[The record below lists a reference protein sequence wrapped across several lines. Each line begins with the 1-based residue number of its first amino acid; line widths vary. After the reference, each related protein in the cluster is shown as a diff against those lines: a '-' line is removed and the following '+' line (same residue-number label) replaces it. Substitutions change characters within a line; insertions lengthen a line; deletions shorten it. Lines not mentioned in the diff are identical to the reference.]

1 MPPPSGFSS
10 DRRYNRRMRR
20 LLLLLSTCALVFAQK
35 KPFDVNALLEL
46 KRIGDPQISPDGKL
60 VAFTVQTVD
69 VAANKK
75 PVQVW
80 IVPLEGGEPRQI
92 TQDGESNQRPRW
104 SPDSRRIAYLSD
116 RAGSSQIWMMDP
128 DGRNATQVTNLATE
142 ADGHLFSP
150 DGKNLIFTSAVYPE
164 CGADGACNKK
174 NLDAEKAGKVKAR
187 IYTELLYRH
196 WNTWQG
202 KRRSHLLVVPVA
214 GGTVRDLTPGQRD
227 VPPFSLG
234 GSDDYDISPNGQEVC
249 YSMNADPIPAASTD
263 SDLYVVSIAGGQ
275 PVKITLTMGADSNP
289 RYSPDG
295 RYIAW
300 RAQQRAGYESDRW
313 RLMTLERSTG
323 KVTNLTE
330 SLDRW
335 VNSFTWS
342 PDSNRLFFTMNDR
355 GRQAIQVLPLTGGA
369 AGRVASGDSE
379 LDDMQLTRNG
389 RTMVYTQQSGIS
401 PVEIFRAS
409 SSGGEPVP
417 LTHLND
423 QNLADHQL
431 TSLEEFW
438 VDGAEGAKVHSFM
451 IRPPDFTPGRKYPVL
466 MLIHGGPQGFW
477 GHAWTYR
484 WNAQVFAAAGYV
496 VVMPNPRGSSGYGQ
510 KFIDEIN
517 NDWGGRAFDDIMA
530 VADHIVSD
538 VPFADAS
545 RMTAAGGSYG
555 GYMIDWILGHTQRF
569 KALISHDGVY
579 NLTSEFGATEELWFP
594 MWEYGGTPWDK
605 PENYAKWS
613 PNNFVQEFHTP
624 TLVIHGEQDFRV
636 PVNQGLELF
645 TALQLQKVP
654 SKLLL
659 FPDEGH
665 WVLKPQNS
673 VLWYK
678 TFIDWMDSWVKK

>member
-1 MPPPSGFSS
+1 
-10 DRRYNRRMRR
+10 MRR
-20 LLLLLSTCALVFAQK
+20 LLLLLTACALVFAQK

-60 VAFTVQTVD
+60 VAFTVQTID

-80 IVPLEGGEPRQI
+80 IVPLEGGPPRQI
-92 TQDGESNQRPRW
+92 TWDGENNQRPRW
-104 SPDSRRIAYLSD
+104 SPDSKRIAYISD

-128 DGRNATQVTNLATE
+128 DGGNPKQVTNLATE

-150 DGKNLIFTSAVYPE
+150 DGKNLVFTSSVYPE
-164 CGADGACNKK
+164 CGADDACNKK

-196 WNTWQG
+196 WNAWQG
-202 KRRSHLLVVPVA
+202 KRRSHLLVIPVA
-214 GGTVRDLTPGQRD
+214 GGAVRDLTPGTRE

-249 YSMNADPIPAASTD
+249 YSMNADPVPAASTD

-295 RYIAW
+295 KYLAW

-323 KVTNLTE
+323 KVANLTE

-342 PDSNRLFFTMNDR
+342 PDSGSLFFTMNDR
-355 GRQAIQVLPLTGGA
+355 GRQAIQVIPVTGGA

-409 SSGGEPVP
+409 STGGEPVP
-417 LTHLND
+417 LTRLND
-423 QNLADHQL
+423 QTLADHQL
-431 TSLEEFW
+431 TPLEEFW

-451 IRPPDFTPGRKYPVL
+451 IRPPNFTPGRKYPVL

-510 KFIDEIN
+510 KFVDEIN

-530 VADHIVSD
+530 VADHMVSD

-613 PNNFVQEFHTP
+613 PSNFVQEFHTP

-636 PVNQGLELF
+636 PLNQGLELF

>member
-1 MPPPSGFSS
+1 
-10 DRRYNRRMRR
+10 MRR
-20 LLLLLSTCALVFAQK
+20 LLLLLATSTLVFAQK
-35 KPFDVNALLEL
+35 KPFDVNALMEL
-46 KRIGDPQISPDGKL
+46 KRIGDPQISPDGRL

-80 IVPLEGGEPRQI
+80 IVPLDGGTPRQI

-116 RAGSSQIWMMDP
+116 RGGSTQIWTMDP
-128 DGRNATQVTNLATE
+128 DGGNARQVTNLPTE

-150 DGKNLIFTSAVYPE
+150 DGKNLVFTSTVYPE
-164 CGADGACNKK
+164 CGADDACNKK
-174 NLDAEKAGKVKAR
+174 LLDAEKASKVKAR

-202 KRRSHLLVVPVA
+202 KRRSHLMVISVS
-214 GGTVRDLTPGQRD
+214 GGKARDLTPGTHD

-234 GSDDYDISPNGQEVC
+234 GSDDYDISPDGQEIC
-249 YSMNADPIPAASTD
+249 YSMNAEPVPAISTD
-263 SDLYVVSIAGGQ
+263 SDLYVAAIAGGQ
-275 PVKITLTMGADSNP
+275 AVKITITLGADANP

-295 RYIAW
+295 KYIAW
-300 RAQQRAGYESDRW
+300 RAQMRAGYESDRW

-330 SLDRW
+330 ALDRW

-342 PDSNRLFFTMNDR
+342 PDSGSIFFTTNDR
-355 GRQAIQVLPLTGGA
+355 GRQAIQVMPAAGGA
-369 AGRVASGDSE
+369 ARTAASGDSE

-389 RTMVYTQQSGIS
+389 RTMVYTQQSGVS

-409 SSGGEPVP
+409 SSGGTAVP

-423 QNLADHQL
+423 QTLGDHQM
-431 TSLEEFW
+431 TPLEEFW
-438 VDGAEGAKVHSFM
+438 VDGADGAKVHSFL
-451 IRPPDFTPGRKYPVL
+451 IRPPNFNPGRKYPVL
-466 MLIHGGPQGFW
+466 LLIHGGPQGFW

-496 VVMPNPRGSSGYGQ
+496 VVMPNPRGSTGYGQ
-510 KFIDEIN
+510 KFVDEIN

-538 VPFADAS
+538 VPFADAAK
-545 RMTAAGGSYG
+545 MTAAGGSYG

-569 KALISHDGVY
+569 KALITHDGVY
-579 NLTSEFGATEELWFP
+579 NLNSEFGATEELWFP
-594 MWEYGGTPWDK
+594 LWEYGGTPWDK

-613 PNNFVQEFHTP
+613 PNNFVTEFHTP

-636 PVNQGLELF
+636 PYNQALELF
-645 TALQLQKVP
+645 TALQMQKVP

-673 VLWYK
+673 ILWYK
-678 TFIDWMDSWVKK
+678 TFIDWIDSWVKK

>member
-1 MPPPSGFSS
+1 
-10 DRRYNRRMRR
+10 MRR
-20 LLLLLSTCALVFAQK
+20 LLLLLATCAIVFAQK

-80 IVPLEGGEPRQI
+80 TVPLDGGPPRQI

-104 SPDSRRIAYLSD
+104 SPDSKRIAYLSD
-116 RAGSSQIWMMDP
+116 RGGSSQIWMMDP
-128 DGRNATQVTNLATE
+128 DGGNARQVTNLATE

-150 DGKNLIFTSAVYPE
+150 DGKNLVFTSAVYPE
-164 CGADGACNKK
+164 CGADDACNKK

-196 WNTWQG
+196 WNAWQG
-202 KRRSHLLVVPVA
+202 KRRTHLLVTPVA
-214 GGTVRDLTPGQRD
+214 GGAIRDLTPGTRD

-249 YSMNADPIPAASTD
+249 YSMNADPVPAASTD

-275 PVKITLTMGADSNP
+275 PVKITITPGADSNP

-295 RYIAW
+295 KYLAW
-300 RAQQRAGYESDRW
+300 RAQLRAGYESDRW
-313 RLMTLERSTG
+313 RLMTLERSSG
-323 KVTNLTE
+323 KVANLTE

-342 PDSNRLFFTMNDR
+342 PDSGSIFFTTSDR
-355 GRQAIQVLPLTGGA
+355 GRQPIQVIPAVGGA
-369 AGRVASGDSE
+369 SKTVASGDSE

-389 RTMVYTQQSGIS
+389 RTMVYTQQSGLS
-401 PVEIFRAS
+401 PVEIYRAS
-409 SSGGEPVP
+409 SSGGAAVP

-423 QNLADHQL
+423 QTLDDRQM
-431 TSLEEFW
+431 TPLEEFW
-438 VDGAEGAKVHSFM
+438 VNGADGARVHSFL
-451 IRPPDFTPGRKYPVL
+451 IRPPNFTPGRKYPVL

-496 VVMPNPRGSSGYGQ
+496 VVMPNPRGSTGYGQ
-510 KFIDEIN
+510 KFVDEIN

-530 VADHIVSD
+530 VADHIVTD

-545 RMTAAGGSYG
+545 KMTAAGGSYG

-613 PNNFVQEFHTP
+613 PNNYVQEFHTP
-624 TLVIHGEQDFRV
+624 TLAIHGEQDFRV
-636 PVNQGLELF
+636 PLNQGLELF
-645 TALQLQKVP
+645 TALQMQKVP

-673 VLWYK
+673 ILWYK